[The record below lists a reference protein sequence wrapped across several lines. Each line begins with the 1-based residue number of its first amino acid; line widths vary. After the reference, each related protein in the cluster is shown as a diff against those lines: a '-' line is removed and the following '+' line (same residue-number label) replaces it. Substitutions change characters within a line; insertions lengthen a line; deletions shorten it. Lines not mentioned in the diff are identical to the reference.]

1 MAMKLTQCFV
11 MPKDAFTSETL
22 GFLLDILGSFSNLLS
37 FAAILWTTS
46 EELTYALVVYAVLG
60 TG

>member
-1 MAMKLTQCFV
+1 MSE
-11 MPKDAFTSETL
+11 DAFTSETL

-46 EELTYALVVYAVLG
+46 ADLTYALVVYAVLG
-60 TG
+60 TVCLEGITREV